1 MPHLAFG
8 FADIQ
13 SVYNFGHL
21 SFFIISKILKKKF
34 KIGGICINLVFL
46 RNKKKV
52 VGHYTTPIKE
62 TEILL
67 ISCEIDRSLWLN
79 LMVNSHLNWLLE
91 TRQPARTF
99 DRLFSINAINSSSET
114 PSLGAVVETG
124 LKDTWYVVVLYW
136 WLGIEL
142 NVATSVVTARFTASR
157 SGDAILRSEAFGG
170 LQPAGMKEKWEFD
183 VGGGKKEVLVQ
194 FCWKYYCPLFPYAKG
209 FQIARRSPKSW
220 MSRGLGMTNSE

>member
-1 MPHLAFG
+1 MREPWARGLARKF
-8 FADIQ
+8 DD
-13 SVYNFGHL
+13 
-21 SFFIISKILKKKF
+21 FFQPSRRSGLENGAISEI
-34 KIGGICINLVFL
+34 FL

-62 TEILL
+62 TKILL
-67 ISCEIDRSLWLN
+67 VSCEFDRSCWFN
-79 LMVNSHLNWLLE
+79 LMVDSHLNWLLE

-142 NVATSVVTARFTASR
+142 NVVTSVVTAGFTASR
-157 SGDAILRSEAFGG
+157 SGDAIIRSEAFGG
-170 LQPAGMKEKWEFD
+170 LQSAGMKERWEFD
-183 VGGGKKEVLVQ
+183 VGGKKRFWYNFVGNTTVH
-194 FCWKYYCPLFPYAKG
+194 Y
-209 FQIARRSPKSW
+209 SPMQKA
-220 MSRGLGMTNSE
+220 SR

>member
-1 MPHLAFG
+1 MREPWARGLARKF
-8 FADIQ
+8 DD
-13 SVYNFGHL
+13 
-21 SFFIISKILKKKF
+21 FFQPCRRSGLENGAISEI
-34 KIGGICINLVFL
+34 FL

-52 VGHYTTPIKE
+52 VGHYTTPTKE

-67 ISCEIDRSLWLN
+67 VSCEIDRSLWFN
-79 LMVNSHLNWLLE
+79 LMVDSHLNWLLE
-91 TRQPARTF
+91 TRHPARTF

-142 NVATSVVTARFTASR
+142 NVVTSVVTSGFTASR
-157 SGDAILRSEAFGG
+157 SGDAIMLFEAFDG

-183 VGGGKKEVLVQ
+183 IGGKKRVWYNFVGNTTVH
-194 FCWKYYCPLFPYAKG
+194 Y
-209 FQIARRSPKSW
+209 SPMQKA
-220 MSRGLGMTNSE
+220 SR